1 MNASRK
7 NSRFHLGW
15 IVLILIL
22 ALLYATNP
30 SEGQFTTFLKEE
42 IAEQAEGDE
51 TLAGA
56 LKRVAAGPAA
66 VIAGA
71 GAERNNY
78 FFFSTYRFTVLEK
91 DYLYLGVLDNFLR
104 IKKE

>member
-1 MNASRK
+1 MNVSRGK
-7 NSRFHLGW
+7 NRFHLGW

-42 IAEQAEGDE
+42 IVQQAEGDE
-51 TLAGA
+51 TLTGA

-66 VIAGA
+66 VIAGSA
-71 GAERNNY
+71 AERKNY
-78 FFFSTYRFTVLEK
+78 FFFSTFRFTVLEK
-91 DYLYLGVLDNFLR
+91 EHYYLGILDNFFLIR
-104 IKKE
+104 KK

>member
-42 IAEQAEGDE
+42 IAEQAEGE
-51 TLAGA
+51 IGRASCRE
-56 LKRVAAGPAA
+56 RV
-66 VIAGA
+66 
-71 GAERNNY
+71 
-78 FFFSTYRFTVLEK
+78 
-91 DYLYLGVLDNFLR
+91 
-104 IKKE
+104 